1 MKKRGIF
8 FVSSEA
14 TEVITPLALFGKV
27 AVQQQLY
34 VKAIFPDQT
43 TLLCMHGT
51 TIPLHCNVVGL
62 WMHGPTSDDLP

>member
-1 MKKRGIF
+1 M

-14 TEVITPLALFGKV
+14 TEVITLLALFGKV
-27 AVQQQLY
+27 AIQQQLQ

-51 TIPLHCNVVGL
+51 TITPYCNIVGL
-62 WMHGPTSDDLP
+62 RMHGPTSDDSL